1 MFEKH
6 MLSEGG
12 RLPSLFTNSK
22 FSKTDSD
29 DDLSNLLHQID
40 QKRAGSSYGS
50 EMGESPTKY
59 DKQNQRHHDVNIKVK
74 LLKPS

>member
-1 MFEKH
+1 MGYLSDKQGNVVDKNGNIMFEKQ
-6 MLSEGG
+6 MLNEG

-40 QKRAGSSYGS
+40 
-50 EMGESPTKY
+50 
-59 DKQNQRHHDVNIKVK
+59 
-74 LLKPS
+74 